1 LIESALAGAGLLIA
15 ARIVIFN
22 VEKYGSP
29 QIRLTW
35 EAFAPHLDFAGT
47 GVATLALGILT
58 PFLGN
63 MIVPSDKARERSIRK
78 HGNNLLRTLYAAT
91 TAEKLVS
98 LTLDNRKTYV
108 AYVLDAPNLDPQD
121 SFVMLAPLL
130 SGYRDKD
137 TLELKFTTRYSNLYT
152 DEVDPADFSVT
163 VPIARVTTVSF
174 FQEQLY
180 ERFSIETT
188 EAVRSPA
195 NASVD
200 AVIPHAG

>member
-1 LIESALAGAGLLIA
+1 
-15 ARIVIFN
+15 
-22 VEKYGSP
+22 
-29 QIRLTW
+29 
-35 EAFAPHLDFAGT
+35 
-47 GVATLALGILT
+47 
-58 PFLGN
+58 
-63 MIVPSDKARERSIRK
+63 
-78 HGNNLLRTLYAAT
+78 
-91 TAEKLVS
+91 
-98 LTLDNRKTYV
+98 
-108 AYVLDAPNLDPQD
+108 
-121 SFVMLAPLL
+121 MLAPLL